1 MADAETVL
9 NKLLDRI
16 VEEPHKSGIRSFI
29 PLTSG
34 GGNYTSAL
42 FKITITAKNADD
54 LKLFAKVADVKGQL
68 RDLMNVKLLFD
79 TEQFVYSELG
89 KTYEKIQDKHN
100 VAPEYRFTFP
110 KFYGGE
116 SVEEQETV
124 VFEDLVSKGY
134 STYCRFKS
142 IDWEHAATAV
152 ESLARFHALS
162 FAFEKEDPVNF
173 AKALEKLKYQIPEHD
188 DNLRETGIKIVD
200 DAIQVTKEEHKEA
213 IRNLMAAVD
222 DSTQEEVYQYK
233 LPLSKPVLCHGDYRV
248 SNLMFQRQNGHL
260 KTMVLDFQTCH
271 VGCALIDLLYLEFT
285 GTDEEFRR
293 ENHQK
298 FIDHYFQEL
307 TRALGRLGL
316 DVNDVYPRELFDDE
330 LRQMLPVTLRLSIF
344 VLPLVLVEAELAP
357 QFGKDGDYESL
368 AISPNHLFA
377 ERFSGIVSDCVR
389 WGVI

>member
-16 VEEPHKSGIRSFI
+16 IDEPYKSGIRSFV

-34 GGNYTSAL
+34 GANFTSAL
-42 FKITITAKNADD
+42 FIITITAKNKDD
-54 LKLFAKVADVKGQL
+54 LKLFAKVADIKGQL

-89 KTYEKIQDKHN
+89 KIYKEIQEKHN

-124 VFEDLVSKGY
+124 VLEDLVSKGY
-134 STYCRFKS
+134 NTYSRFKS

-173 AKALEKLKYQIPEHD
+173 AKALERVKYQVPERD
-188 DNLRETGIKIVD
+188 DSLRESRFKIVEG
-200 DAIQVTKEEHKEA
+200 AIQVTKEEHKEA
-213 IRNLMAAVD
+213 ITNFLLVED
-222 DSTQEEVYQYK
+222 LTQEELYQFK
-233 LPLSKPVLCHGDYRV
+233 LPLSRPVLCHGDYRM
-248 SNLMFQRQNGHL
+248 SNLMFQRQNGIL
-260 KTMVLDFQTCH
+260 KTLVLDYQTCH
-271 VGCALIDLLYLEFT
+271 SGCAPIDLLYLEFT
-285 GTDEEFRR
+285 GTDEKFRR
-293 ENHQK
+293 ENHQR
-298 FIDHYFQEL
+298 FIDHYFTEL
-307 TRALGRLGL
+307 TLALGRLGL
-316 DVNDVYPRELFDDE
+316 DVNEVYPRELFDDE
-330 LRQMLPVTLRLSIF
+330 LRQMLPVMLRLAAV
-344 VLPLVLVEAELAP
+344 VLPMVLVDAEHAP
-357 QFGKDGDYESL
+357 QLGKAGDVENIV
-368 AISPNHLFA
+368 ISPNKLFA
-377 ERFSGIVSDCVR
+377 ERFSGIVCDCVR